1 MVTLIEKKIGRK
13 RGYWLR
19 HRIRIEGKSR
29 NIEKFL
35 GYSKPKNLEE
45 EMLKFFREI
54 YREKY
59 KEIEELRK
67 EWLSNLKKLPRPI
80 LEKEMHNF
88 GIKFTYSTNKIEGS
102 TLSLRDTL
110 KILEFGITPERKPL
124 RDVKETENHMKVF
137 LEMLKLKKRPNL
149 SLILE
154 WHYKIFKDTKPEIA
168 GKIRNYQVRI
178 SGSKF
183 LPPPPVELNP
193 LLKDFFRWLD
203 RSWNK
208 LHAVEL
214 AALSH
219 LKLVTIHP
227 FGDGS
232 GRVSRLLMN
241 YVLWQKRYPL
251 VIIPYERRDS
261 YYSALERSQV
271 SKNEFIFL
279 VWFIRNY
286 KKFSMV

>member
-1 MVTLIEKKIGRK
+1 MVTLIEKKLGK
-13 RGYWLR
+13 KKGYYLK
-19 HRIRIEGKSR
+19 HSVRIEGKVR
-29 NIEKFL
+29 KVERFL

-45 EMLKFFREI
+45 EMLRFFRDI
-54 YREKY
+54 YKEKY
-59 KEIEELRK
+59 DEIEELRK
-67 EWLSNLKKLPRPI
+67 KWLRNLKKLPKPI
-80 LEKEMHNF
+80 LEKEMYNF
-88 GIKFTYSTNKIEGS
+88 GIKFTYSTNRMEGS
-102 TLSLRDTL
+102 TLSLKDTV
-110 KILEFGITPERKPL
+110 KILELGITPERKPL

-149 SLILE
+149 FLILE

-168 GKIRNYQVRI
+168 GKVRNYQVRI

-183 LPPPPVELNP
+183 LPPSPVELNP

-203 RSWNK
+203 KSWNK
-208 LHAVEL
+208 LHPVEL

-227 FGDGS
+227 FGDGN

-241 YVLWQKRYPL
+241 YILWQKGYPL
-251 VIIPYERRDS
+251 VIIPYERRDT
-261 YYSALERSQV
+261 YYSALERSQIN
-271 SKNEFIFL
+271 KNEFIFL
-279 VWFIRNY
+279 AWFIKNY